1 MASLFASPD
10 IAALVAAFPPPLPT
24 KNQSSLVRSHSG
36 NSLLN
41 SKTVLKRF
49 RTLLETKPSRIK
61 KLDLP
66 HRLGIERTDWLLD
79 CYEDSPPIRWSRSG
93 TSLIPEPEWINII
106 EDLKSRCQKS
116 LVEIGSFSK
125 EWDVE
130 PFTDRDIN
138 NLNDSQNLR
147 FYAFQSK
154 TSDGKTYLAS
164 LDFVETTRREV
175 ESTISGASDE
185 KLNLS
190 QLFPDLPNILLKR
203 VAEEVATEGHVEF
216 DFYDVVYVPPGFS
229 DAREKKARAEH
240 DAWLQSLLEAF
251 RNDDYVWIDTTRQ
264 PPDTDNALELC
275 QRYTGLHTD
284 VETPTILQ
292 VDDTNKMII
301 LPSLLDRTL
310 KELKENATNLVS
322 DSRALSTQPLSGEF
336 ISSLV
341 PKSLEPV
348 LAELVLKVPSCAE
361 QVTSAIREAVLDKE
375 QKQHERFGVDFRREV
390 FVPAQL
396 YAPGIDSIVDT
407 KLRQSLTEYVATYF
421 KDEVIPPFAKS
432 VREDGVLGNDRSKMR
447 EIEKFVERS
456 EQAKDVGE
464 VLAVMEKF
472 AKKTKISLPS
482 EEEQRLVRRH
492 ILERKVSKEM
502 PKMPR
507 GSDVLQ
513 NLVWILLS
521 AVAEIG
527 PCTHPETTTA
537 NGISTA
543 SQEQSNLAH
552 PSGGRLTL
560 FMSPG
565 KDTGRMIKQYAA
577 MAPDD
582 AETSKQLALW
592 REKLKSASQ
601 TDEDLAGMKLL
612 AEKVVGKMFA
622 GDPLSG
628 E

>member
-1 MASLFASPD
+1 MTSLFASPD

-36 NSLLN
+36 HSLLN
-41 SKTVLKRF
+41 SKIVLNRF
-49 RTLLETKPSRIK
+49 RSLLETEPSRIK
-61 KLDLP
+61 RLNLP
-66 HRLGIERTDWLLD
+66 HRLEIERTDWLLD
-79 CYEDSPPIRWSRSG
+79 CYDGSVPIRWSRSG

-106 EDLKSRCQKS
+106 RDLTSRCQKS
-116 LVEIGSFSK
+116 LVEIGSFSE
-125 EWDVE
+125 EWDIE
-130 PFTDRDIN
+130 TFSDGDIKDLTDSHH
-138 NLNDSQNLR
+138 LES
-147 FYAFQSK
+147 YAFAPKS
-154 TSDGKTYLAS
+154 SYSKTYLAS
-164 LDFVETTRREV
+164 QDFVETMRQEV
-175 ESTISGASDE
+175 DSTVSGASGE

-190 QLFPDLPNILLKR
+190 ELFPDMPDILIKGL
-203 VAEEVATEGHVEF
+203 AEEVATEGHVEL
-216 DFYDVVYVPPGFS
+216 DLCDVVYVPPGFS
-229 DAREKKARAEH
+229 DAREKKARAEQE
-240 DAWLQSLLEAF
+240 ARLQSLLEAF
-251 RNDDYVWIDTTRQ
+251 ENDDYVWIDTTRQ
-264 PPDTDNALELC
+264 PPDTDHALELC
-275 QRYTGLHTD
+275 QRYNGLHID
-284 VETPTILQ
+284 VETPTILH
-292 VDDTNKMII
+292 VDDIKKIII

-310 KELKENATNLVS
+310 EELKENATNLVR
-322 DSRALSTQPLSGEF
+322 DSRAISMKFLNEES

-341 PKSLEPV
+341 STSLEPV
-348 LAELVLKVPSCAE
+348 LSELLLKVPSCAE
-361 QVTSAIREAVLDKE
+361 QVTSAIREAVLDRE

-396 YAPGIDSIVDT
+396 YAAGMDSIVDT

-432 VREDGVLGNDRSKMR
+432 VREDGVLGNDKSKMR

-456 EQAKDVGE
+456 EQAKDAGE
-464 VLAVMEKF
+464 VLAVMGKF

-482 EEEQRLVRRH
+482 VEERSLVRRH

-527 PCTHPETTTA
+527 PDTHPETTTA
-537 NGISTA
+537 NGTSTA
-543 SQEQSNLAH
+543 SQEPSSSAH
-552 PSGGRLTL
+552 PSGGKLTL

-582 AETSKQLALW
+582 AETSKQLAVW

-601 TDEDLAGMKLL
+601 TDEDLASMKLL

-622 GDPLSG
+622 GDPLGG